1 MVIARRSL
9 LWTLAAGTLPAQ
21 TDMTTLG
28 LKEMLTVGLNNAVNL
43 TGRVDGFFRNEA
55 IKILMPPKLQ
65 PLVRGLQM
73 IGMGAKIDEFVLS
86 MNRAAEQA
94 APLAKPIFGNA
105 IKTINFDDA
114 RGLLTGGE
122 TAITDFFR
130 KKTYDPLAV
139 AFRPPVGEAMG
150 QVGATRQYNELVGRF
165 QKIPFAAKLE
175 VMNIEE
181 YVVGKAL
188 DGLFYMVAQEEKQIR
203 KNPAARVT
211 SVLKDIFGRR

>member
-21 TDMTTLG
+21 TDKTSLG
-28 LKEMLTVGLNNAVNL
+28 LKEVLTVGLNNAVDL
-43 TGRVDGFFRNEA
+43 TGRLDGYFRNEA
-55 IKILMPPKLQ
+55 IKIQMPPKLQ

-73 IGMGAKIDEFVLS
+73 IGMGKKIDEFVLS
-86 MNRAAEQA
+86 MNRAAEKA

-122 TAITDFFR
+122 TAITDFFK

-139 AFRPPVGEAMG
+139 AFLPPVTEAMG
-150 QVGATRQYNELVGRF
+150 QVGATKQYNELVGRF
-165 QKIPFAAKLE
+165 QKIPFASKIE
-175 VMNIEE
+175 TVNIEQ

-188 DGLFYMVAQEEKQIR
+188 DGLFYMVAQEEKQMR

>member
-1 MVIARRSL
+1 MVIERRSL

-21 TDMTTLG
+21 SDKAALG
-28 LKEMLTVGLNNAVNL
+28 LRDVLTVGLNNAVNL

-55 IKILMPPKLQ
+55 IQVLMPPKLQ

-73 IGMGAKIDEFVLS
+73 IGMGPRIDEFVLS

-105 IKTINFDDA
+105 IKTINFDDS

-130 KKTYDPLAV
+130 RKTYDPLAV

-150 QVGATRQYNELVGRF
+150 KVGATRQYNELVGRF
-165 QKIPFAAKLE
+165 QKIPFAGKLE
-175 VMNIEE
+175 MVNIEE

-188 DGLFYMVAQEEKQIR
+188 DGLFY
-203 KNPAARVT
+203 
-211 SVLKDIFGRR
+211 

>member
-9 LWTLAAGTLPAQ
+9 LWTLAAGTLPGQ
-21 TDMTTLG
+21 TDKTTLG
-28 LKEMLTVGLNNAVNL
+28 LKEVLTVGLNNAVNL
-43 TGRVDGFFRNEA
+43 TGRVDGYFRNEA

-73 IGMGAKIDEFVLS
+73 IGMGKKIDEFVLS
-86 MNRAAEQA
+86 MNRAAEKA
-94 APLAKPIFGNA
+94 APLAKPIFANA
-105 IKTINFDDA
+105 IKTITFDDA

-122 TAITDFFR
+122 TAITDFFK

-139 AFRPPVGEAMG
+139 AFLPPVTEAMG
-150 QVGATRQYNELVGRF
+150 QVGATKQYNELIGRF
-165 QKIPFAAKLE
+165 QKIPFASKIE
-175 VMNIEE
+175 TVNIEQ
-181 YVVGKAL
+181 YVVGKGL
-188 DGLFYMVAQEEKQIR
+188 DGLFYMVAQEEKQMR